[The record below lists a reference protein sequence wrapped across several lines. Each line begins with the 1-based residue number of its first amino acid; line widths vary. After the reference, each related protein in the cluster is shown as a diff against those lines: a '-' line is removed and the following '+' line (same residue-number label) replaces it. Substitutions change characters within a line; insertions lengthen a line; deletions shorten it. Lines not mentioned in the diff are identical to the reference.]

1 MASNL
6 LSSPLPREYELGKCS
21 QRHANPRDY
30 DADCAIVHIS
40 PTANGKPS
48 LTDRAADAIDKC
60 DGCPIIEL
68 CAEMALKEK
77 PYGVIRAGISLGST
91 ALRKWQKQALQLI
104 SDGYEARS
112 VIESLNPA
120 LQPIGASSPA
130 SGAVG
135 LHVVGGG
142 HE

>member
-21 QRHANPRDY
+21 QRYIDPRDY
-30 DADCAIVHIS
+30 DADCYVVAAS
-40 PTANGKPS
+40 TTANGRPS
-48 LTDRAADAIDKC
+48 PTDRSIDALTKC
-60 DGCPIIEL
+60 EGCPIVQL

-104 SDGYEARS
+104 ADGYEART

-120 LQPIGASSPA
+120 LQPVGASSPA

>member
-21 QRHANPRDY
+21 YPSVNPRDY
-30 DADCAIVHIS
+30 DADCKVAYAS
-40 PTANGKPS
+40 PTANGKTSPS
-48 LTDRAADAIDKC
+48 ARAADAIDKC
-60 DGCPIIEL
+60 EGCPIIQL
-68 CAEMALKEK
+68 CAEMAIKERS
-77 PYGVIRAGISLGST
+77 YGVIRAGISLGST
-91 ALRKWQKQALQLI
+91 ALRKWQKQSLQLI
-104 SDGYEARS
+104 ADGYEARA

-130 SGAVG
+130 SRAVG
-135 LHVVGGG
+135 THAVGGG

>member
-21 QRHANPRDY
+21 YPSVNPRDY
-30 DADCAIVHIS
+30 DADCTVAYAS
-40 PTANGKPS
+40 PTANGKTSPS
-48 LTDRAADAIDKC
+48 ARAADAIDKC
-60 DGCPIIEL
+60 EGCPIIQL

-104 SDGYEARS
+104 ADGYEART

-130 SGAVG
+130 SRAVG
-135 LHVVGGG
+135 PHVVGGR

>member
-1 MASNL
+1 MSSNL

-21 QRHANPRDY
+21 YPSVNPRDY
-30 DADCAIVHIS
+30 DADCTVAYAS
-40 PTANGKPS
+40 PTANGKTSPS
-48 LTDRAADAIDKC
+48 ARAADAIDKC
-60 DGCPIIEL
+60 EGCPIIQL

-104 SDGYEARS
+104 ADGYEARA

-120 LQPIGASSPA
+120 LQPIETPSPA
-130 SGAVG
+130 SRAVG
-135 LHVVGGG
+135 PHAVGGR

>member
-6 LSSPLPREYELGKCS
+6 LARPLPREYELGKCS
-21 QRHANPRDY
+21 QRSIDPRDY
-30 DADCAIVHIS
+30 DADCAITIIS

-48 LTDRAADAIDKC
+48 PTDRSIDAIAKC
-60 DGCPIIEL
+60 ENCPIIEL

-91 ALRKWQKQALQLI
+91 SLRKWQRQALQLI

-120 LQPIGASSPA
+120 LRITDPPTPA
-130 SGAVG
+130 SAPEGTREI
-135 LHVVGGG
+135 GGG
-142 HE
+142 A

>member
-21 QRHANPRDY
+21 HPGVNPRDY
-30 DADCAIVHIS
+30 DADCKIAHAS
-40 PTANGKPS
+40 TTANGRPS
-48 LTDRAADAIDKC
+48 LTDRSIDALTKC
-60 DGCPIIEL
+60 EGCPIVQL
-68 CAEMALKEK
+68 CAEMAINERS
-77 PYGVIRAGISLGST
+77 YGVIRAGISLGST

-104 SDGYEARS
+104 SDGYEART

-135 LHVVGGG
+135 SHVVGGG

>member
-6 LSSPLPREYELGKCS
+6 LSSPLPREYELGRCA
-21 QRHANPRDY
+21 HLGVDPRDY
-30 DADCAIVHIS
+30 DSDCHVVGAS
-40 PTANGKPS
+40 PTGNGRPS
-48 LTDRAADAIDKC
+48 STDRAADAIDKC
-60 DGCPIIEL
+60 EGCPIIEL

-104 SDGYEARS
+104 ADGYEARS

-130 SGAVG
+130 SRAVG

>member
-6 LSSPLPREYELGKCS
+6 LSSPLPREYELGRCA
-21 QRHANPRDY
+21 HLGVDPRDY
-30 DADCAIVHIS
+30 DADCHVVGAS
-40 PTANGKPS
+40 PTANGRPS
-48 LTDRAADAIDKC
+48 LTDRSIDALTKC
-60 DGCPIIEL
+60 EGCPIVQL

-91 ALRKWQKQALQLI
+91 ALRKWQRQALQLI

-120 LQPIGASSPA
+120 LRITDPPTPA
-130 SGAVG
+130 SAPKGPREI
-135 LHVVGGG
+135 GGG
-142 HE
+142 A

>member
-6 LSSPLPREYELGKCS
+6 LARPLPREYSLGKCS
-21 QRHANPRDY
+21 QRSIDPRDY
-30 DADCAIVHIS
+30 DADCAITISS

-48 LTDRAADAIDKC
+48 LTDRAADAIAKC
-60 DGCPIIEL
+60 EGCPIIEL

-91 ALRKWQKQALQLI
+91 ALRKWQRQALQLI
-104 SDGYEARS
+104 ADGYEARS

>member
-6 LSSPLPREYELGKCS
+6 LSRPLPREYELGRCA
-21 QRHANPRDY
+21 HLGVDPRDY
-30 DADCAIVHIS
+30 DSDCHVVGAS
-40 PTANGKPS
+40 PTGNGRPS
-48 LTDRAADAIDKC
+48 PTDRAADAIDKC
-60 DGCPIIEL
+60 EGCPIIEL

-91 ALRKWQKQALQLI
+91 ALIKWQKTALQLI
-104 SDGYEARS
+104 ADGYEART

-120 LQPIGASSPA
+120 LQTLGASSPA

-135 LHVVGGG
+135 PHVVGGG

>member
-21 QRHANPRDY
+21 HPGVNPRDY
-30 DADCAIVHIS
+30 DADCTVAHAS
-40 PTANGKPS
+40 TTANGRPS
-48 LTDRAADAIDKC
+48 LTDRSIDALTKC
-60 DGCPIIEL
+60 EGCPIVQL

-91 ALRKWQKQALQLI
+91 ALRKWQRQALQLI

-120 LQPIGASSPA
+120 LRITDPPTPA
-130 SGAVG
+130 SAPKGSREI
-135 LHVVGGG
+135 GGG
-142 HE
+142 A